1 MKGITTMHN
10 AYIIVSTIDETRS
23 YQTIYIPEF
32 SNTQVLHRE
41 YSGQRG
47 RGSAWRYESVTKVNA
62 ITVGNTNTTMFSIN
76 DKELLGLKAGI
87 FTSIGVKAQQAME
100 LATPA
105 NLGSHNDVLNSLLV
119 PTPVTTTPV
128 VTTPIETASV
138 VVNEPAPTTFN
149 VPTKSGIAVRQVNL
163 ATVPDKRYA
172 DEYLNRVVVE
182 TPTKKLYEFDIF
194 DMALEQGNQG
204 IASNVLI
211 QGHAGSGK
219 TMASMAYASAR
230 GLKFYSVSAHA
241 GIDVSQVFGKLNPT
255 GDPETPFAW
264 FDGGLTQC
272 VREGNAVLLFN
283 EINFLPERFTT
294 VVFSLLDDR
303 REISLMDKDGEV
315 VKAGKNL
322 LIIGDMNP
330 NYRGTRQL
338 NQAFADRF
346 SQHRLVFEYD
356 PTIERKLIPN
366 PALLEMANQLRAR
379 FDKEELTT
387 PISTRS
393 LVAFYRNLQTAGYEY
408 AKYSYLNSFSDIER
422 PSVALVIETHE
433 SNIKGGN

>member
-1 MKGITTMHN
+1 MNN
-10 AYIIVSTIDETRS
+10 AHIIVSTIDDTRS
-23 YQTIYIPEF
+23 YQTIYVPAF

-47 RGSAWRYESVTKVNA
+47 RGSAWRFESITKVKA
-62 ITVGNTNTTMFSIN
+62 ITVGNTNTTMFSIS
-76 DKELLGLKAGI
+76 DKELAGLHAGI
-87 FTSIGVKAQQAME
+87 FTSIGVKGQQA
-100 LATPA
+100 LDNTTPA
-105 NLGSHNDVLNSLLV
+105 NLGSHNDVLDSLVV
-119 PTPVTTTPV
+119 PTVITEPTVNHTIAKDFDTR
-128 VTTPIETASV
+128 I
-138 VVNEPAPTTFN
+138 VVNEPAPTTYE
-149 VPTKSGIAVRQVNL
+149 VPKKSGVATRQVNL

-172 DEYLNRVVVE
+172 DEYLNRLVI
-182 TPTKKLYEFDIF
+182 PSPKLFDFDIF
-194 DMALEQGNQG
+194 DLAVEQGNQG

-219 TMASMAYASAR
+219 TMCSMAYASAR
-230 GLKFYSVSAHA
+230 GMKFYSVSAHA
-241 GIDVSQVFGKLNPT
+241 GIDVSQVFGKMNPT
-255 GDPETPFAW
+255 GDPDEPFAW

-366 PALLEMANQLRAR
+366 PALLEMARQLRAR
-379 FDKEELTT
+379 FEKEEITT

-422 PSVALVIETHE
+422 PSVSLVIETHE
-433 SNIKGGN
+433 SNIREGA